1 MIAPLLALAAAA
13 WLDVPQVAQS
23 RAGCGS
29 AAVAMVIQY
38 WAREIPALAPA
49 AAATERIDEV
59 LRPDPSLGLHGTALK
74 KYFEE
79 HAFRA
84 FLFNGTADDMR
95 HHLDKGR
102 PVIVC
107 VAPAGRRA
115 PLHYQVVVGLD
126 SHTAWL
132 NDSARGKLRRQEL
145 PEFLASWKATGNWAL
160 LAVPRQAP

>member
-1 MIAPLLALAAAA
+1 MIAPLLVLAAA
-13 WLDVPQVAQS
+13 WLDVPQVVQS

-49 AAATERIDEV
+49 AAATERIDAV
-59 LRPDPSLGLHGTALK
+59 LRPDPSLGLHGASLK
-74 KYFEE
+74 KYFED
-79 HAFRA
+79 HGFRA
-84 FLFNGTADDMR
+84 FLFNGTADDLR
-95 HHLDKGR
+95 HHLDRGR

-126 SHTAWL
+126 PDTVWL
-132 NDSARGKLRRQEL
+132 NDSARGKLRRQGL
-145 PEFLASWKATGNWAL
+145 QEFLDSWKATGNWAL